1 VIRPSSWRPV
11 SLDRVPAPLTGIRV
25 VELAAVGPVPFAGMV
40 LADLG
45 ADVVRV
51 DRLPGM
57 DPYAVGPLGGGGP
70 LGRGRRS
77 VAVDLRDPAGA
88 DVVRRLVG
96 GTDVLLEG
104 FRPGVAERLGLGP
117 DVLTADNPRLVYA
130 RMTGYGQD
138 GPLAGEAGH
147 DLTYLAYT
155 GVLHAIGEAGR
166 RPVPPLN
173 VVGDFGGGGMV
184 LVAGVLAALLER
196 ARSGLGQVVDAA
208 MTEGAAYLS
217 TMIRA
222 AYSAGIWRDER
233 GANLLDGGAP
243 HYRCY
248 ETSDRRWVAVAALE
262 PTFWTALLET
272 LGLGD
277 TDLPSPYDQRLWPE
291 LHALLE
297 GIFATR
303 TRDEWAAVFAGVDAC
318 VAPVL
323 SLAEAPEHP
332 QALARRAYVQV
343 GDALVPAPAPRLART
358 PPGADAAAGPE
369 PGDDT
374 TAVLAELGIGT
385 EAVERLRSAGVIA

>member
-1 VIRPSSWRPV
+1 
-11 SLDRVPAPLTGIRV
+11 
-25 VELAAVGPVPFAGMV
+25 
-40 LADLG
+40 
-45 ADVVRV
+45 
-51 DRLPGM
+51 
-57 DPYAVGPLGGGGP
+57 
-70 LGRGRRS
+70 
-77 VAVDLRDPAGA
+77 VDLRDPAGA
-88 DVVRRLVG
+88 DVVRRLVRD
-96 GTDVLLEG
+96 TDVLLEG
-104 FRPGVAERLGLGP
+104 FRPGVVERLGLGP

-147 DLTYLAYT
+147 DLTYLAYS

-196 ARSGLGQVVDAA
+196 ERSGLGQLVDGA

-222 AYSAGIWRDER
+222 AHSAGVWRDER

-248 ETSDRRWVAVAALE
+248 QTSDGRWVAVAALE
-262 PTFWTALLET
+262 PAFWTALLET

-277 TDLPSPYDQRLWPE
+277 ADLPSPDDPSRWPQ
-291 LHALLE
+291 LHARLE
-297 GIFATR
+297 DAFATR

-332 QALARRAYVQV
+332 QARARRAYVQV

-358 PPGADAAAGPE
+358 PGGADAAAGPE
-369 PGDDT
+369 PGNDT
-374 TAVLAELGIGT
+374 AAVLAELGIGA
-385 EAVERLRSAGVIA
+385 EAIERLRSAGVIA

>member
-1 VIRPSSWRPV
+1 V
-11 SLDRVPAPLTGIRV
+11 LAPLSGTRV
-25 VELAAVGPVPFAGMV
+25 LELAAVGPVPFAGMV

-51 DRLPGM
+51 DRLPGT
-57 DPYAVGPLGGGGP
+57 DPYAVGPFGGTGP

-77 VAVDLRDPAGA
+77 VAVDLRHPEGA
-88 DVVRRLVG
+88 AVVRTLSSRA
-96 GTDVLLEG
+96 DVLLEG
-104 FRPGVAERLGLGP
+104 HRPGVAERLGLGP
-117 DVLTADNPRLVYA
+117 DVLIADNPRLVYA

-147 DLTYLAYT
+147 DLTYLAYA

-173 VVGDFGGGGMV
+173 LVGDFGGGGMV

-196 ARSGLGQVVDAA
+196 ERSGLGQVVDAA

-217 TMIRA
+217 TMVRA
-222 AYSAGIWRDER
+222 AYSAGSWQDER

-248 ETSDRRWVAVAALE
+248 ETSDGRWVAVAALE
-262 PTFWTALLET
+262 PAFWTALLER

-277 TDLPSPYDQRLWPE
+277 TDLPSPYDPRVWPE
-291 LHALLE
+291 LHARLE
-297 GIFATR
+297 GLFATR
-303 TRDEWAAVFAGVDAC
+303 TRDEWMAVFAGVDAC

-332 QALARRAYVQV
+332 HALARGSYVQV

-358 PPGADAAAGPE
+358 PAGADAAAGPE
-369 PGDDT
+369 PGHDT
-374 TAVLAELGIGT
+374 TAVLAESGIGSA
-385 EAVERLRSAGVIA
+385 ELERLRSAGVIA